1 MFDSN
6 GAFSTGPSAGPSAGP
21 DISAIARVHGVA
33 AIKRLV
39 EILDGTDVRASI
51 EAARIILDRG
61 YGAPSQPLVFDTNGI
76 AVEVS
81 AGDERPRANGKD
93 AGGHTAWET

>member
-1 MFDSN
+1 MLDSN
-6 GAFSTGPSAGPSAGP
+6 GAFGTCPSPGPSKGP
-21 DISAIARVHGVA
+21 DISSIARVHGVA

-39 EILDGTDVRASI
+39 EILDGTDVRASVK
-51 EAARIILDRG
+51 AAKIILDRG

-81 AGDERPRANGKD
+81 AGDAPTGR
-93 AGGHTAWET
+93 W